1 MAPRK
6 PAPNEPEETN
16 IKQAVANVQLGKADA
31 GIVYSSDV
39 TPAVR
44 PAVRVIEIPN

>member
-6 PAPNEPEETN
+6 RAPNEPEETN
-16 IKQAVANVQLGKADA
+16 IKQVVAKVELGEADA

-44 PAVRVIEIPN
+44 PAVKVIEIPN